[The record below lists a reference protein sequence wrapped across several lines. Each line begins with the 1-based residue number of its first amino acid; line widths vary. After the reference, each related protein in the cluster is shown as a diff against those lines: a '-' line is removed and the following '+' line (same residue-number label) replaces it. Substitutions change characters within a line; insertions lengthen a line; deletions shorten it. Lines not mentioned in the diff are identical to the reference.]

1 MDATMKRL
9 LLFVFLSF
17 SLVHASADTLTLKS
31 GHPDTYVVKKG
42 DTLWDISAF
51 FLNDPWRWPTLWGV
65 NPQIANPHLIYPGDQ
80 LTLVFID
87 GQPRLVLKKQVTKLV
102 GGRVQT
108 KDNAIPAIQLSL
120 IAPYLIQNRIV
131 DAAWLESQP
140 MVLGGES
147 PSKHHILGDVVYV
160 NSAMPVGQKVA
171 IYSTGRDFVQS
182 QTAEPLGREIIL
194 TASGR
199 VIESGDISKVQLL
212 TNLRE
217 TKAGFRVAPVEDE
230 ALMSALFLPK
240 AAVLT
245 APTEV
250 LAIEKDIR
258 EVGKLDIV
266 YLDRG
271 KDDGVEPGHVFAIFR
286 DGERVVIGKDGL
298 PVREIDRSSYDN
310 LMAKFSTDKVYK
322 VPDVFNGNLMVFKVF
337 DKTSMALI
345 MSNEHPVRVK
355 DKLVTPDLSTKRSY

>member
-17 SLVHASADTLTLKS
+17 SLANASADTLTLKS

-51 FLNDPWRWPTLWGV
+51 FLNDPWRWPALWGV
-65 NPQIANPHLIYPGDQ
+65 NPQIANPHLIYPGDL

-102 GGRVQT
+102 SGRV
-108 KDNAIPAIQLSL
+108 KAKNSAIPAVSLSL
-120 IAPYLIQNRIV
+120 IEPYLVQNRIV
-131 DAAWLESQP
+131 DAAWLEALP

-147 PSKHHILGDVVYV
+147 PSKHHIIGDIVYV
-160 NSAMPVGQKVA
+160 DSQMPMGQKVA
-171 IYSTGRDFVQS
+171 IYTVGREFNRP

-194 TASGR
+194 SASGR
-199 VIESGDISKVQLL
+199 VIESGEISKVELL

-217 TKAGFRVAPVEDE
+217 TKVGFRVAPVEDE
-230 ALMSALFLPK
+230 ALMSALFMPR
-240 AAVLT
+240 AAAIGEPV
-245 APTEV
+245 EV
-250 LAIEKDIR
+250 LAIEKDVR
-258 EVGKLDIV
+258 EVGKLDVV

-271 KDDGVEPGHVFAIFR
+271 KEDGVETGHVFAVFR
-286 DGERVVIGKDGL
+286 DGERIVIGKNGL

-310 LMAKFSTDKVYK
+310 LMAKFSTEKVYK
-322 VPDVFNGNLMVFKVF
+322 VPDVYNGNVMVFKVF

-345 MSNEHPVRVK
+345 MTNEHPVRVN
-355 DKLVTPDLSTKRSY
+355 DKLLTPDLNTLRSN